1 MPKTPKIRKTNAG
14 LYYIQGHFTVNGE
27 VFRPTFSAYSKA
39 ECIDKYKDGAEY
51 YRKLKQA
58 PRRLTVRQAIEK
70 YIKLSETL
78 SPSTLSN
85 YEHML
90 KTAFTDIMDVDVEEI
105 DDAALQAA
113 INREAK
119 RPSRKHPGRA
129 ISAKTVKNEAG
140 LLSAALGT
148 ICGKQYRYKLPRIQR
163 EFKKLPEPEEAV
175 AMVRGTEIELP
186 CLLAMWLSF
195 RRSEVLGLRCS
206 SVRDGY
212 IFIDQVVVY
221 VDGQHIAKED
231 AKTAESK
238 RKRLLPGYL
247 VNLIEKTPQMQQY
260 RATGADAPL
269 VDITSAALYHRFK
282 ALATAAGF
290 PAMTF
295 HDLRHLFAS
304 SGAVAGIVPLY
315 LAKMGGWSTPAVMEA
330 VYQQTFDSKMRQAE
344 EQLNA
349 HFERMINDIPTAA
362 PETQT
367 K

>member
-1 MPKTPKIRKTNAG
+1 MIKIPKIHRTKTG
-14 LYYIQGHFTVNGE
+14 LYYIQGHFTIDGQT
-27 VFRPTFSAYSKA
+27 FRPSYSSYNKA
-39 ECIDKYKDGAEY
+39 ECIEKYKDGAEY

-85 YEHML
+85 YEHLL
-90 KTAFTDIMDVDVEEI
+90 KTAFADIMDLDAEAL
-105 DDAALQAA
+105 DDATLQAA

-119 RPSRKHPGRA
+119 RPSSRRPGCA
-129 ISAKTVKNEAG
+129 ISAKTVKNETG
-140 LLSAALGT
+140 LLTAALGT

-163 EFKKLPEPEEAV
+163 SFKKLPEPEEAV
-175 AMVRGTEIELP
+175 AMIRGTSIELP

-195 RRSEVLGLRCS
+195 RRSEVLGLKCS

-212 IFIDQVVVY
+212 IYIDQVTVY
-221 VDGQHIAKED
+221 IDGQHITKQD
-231 AKTAESK
+231 AKTPDSK

-247 VNLIEKTPQMQQY
+247 AELIEKTPQMQEY
-260 RATGADAPL
+260 RATGTDAPL
-269 VDITSAALYHRFK
+269 VDITAAALYHRFK
-282 ALATAAGF
+282 DIATAAGF
-290 PAMTF
+290 PELTF

-304 SGAVAGIVPLY
+304 SGAVAGIMPLY
-315 LAKMGGWSTPAVMEA
+315 LAKMGGWSTPAVMES

-349 HFERMINDIPTAA
+349 HFEKMIIDTS
-362 PETQT
+362 T